1 MFFSFLFFHRIFK
14 LSFLSSSL
22 TQLSF
27 SSMLL
32 GLNGF
37 VSFLSFINCWKGEVE
52 VNTDREKA
60 NLIRGSPGTQDAML
74 GVCTLGEN
82 FLGGGPGAEGSGW
95 HLGTGSWVSYVSLH
109 RGTWS
114 FPLAPDQCR

>member
-1 MFFSFLFFHRIFK
+1 M
-14 LSFLSSSL
+14 

-32 GLNGF
+32 GLNGL

-74 GVCTLGEN
+74 GVLLEKI
-82 FLGGGPGAEGSGW
+82 
-95 HLGTGSWVSYVSLH
+95 SWVAGLVQKAVAGIWGLVPGY
-109 RGTWS
+109 RM
-114 FPLAPDQCR
+114 